1 MRFNGLVCPIDG
13 NQPGPTSGIYGIL
26 RTVVGRHVTGFPTLE
41 AATKSQG
48 RSSILKALNAPYALI
63 IDRLL
68 RWPAGSFAV
77 INRPRPGLER
87 SVDLRTS
94 RPQESSS
101 TARGLTKQYCF
112 GFVRDDRLPIDL
124 TSALVGTRHR
134 RPRSYG
140 PEPTLQ
146 MRKLV

>member
-1 MRFNGLVCPIDG
+1 MRFDGLVCPIDG
-13 NQPGPTSGIYGIL
+13 NQPGPTAGIYGIL

-77 INRPRPGLER
+77 IEYSSR
-87 SVDLRTS
+87 SDQTILLWICR
-94 RPQESSS
+94 
-101 TARGLTKQYCF
+101 
-112 GFVRDDRLPIDL
+112 
-124 TSALVGTRHR
+124 R
-134 RPRSYG
+134 RPAAY
-140 PEPTLQ
+140 
-146 MRKLV
+146 